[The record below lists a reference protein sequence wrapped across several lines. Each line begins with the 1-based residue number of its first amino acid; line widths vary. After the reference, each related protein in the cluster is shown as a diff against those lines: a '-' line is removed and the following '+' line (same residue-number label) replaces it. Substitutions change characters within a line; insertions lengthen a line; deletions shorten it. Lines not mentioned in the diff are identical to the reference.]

1 MNFNKYFAIFIIVIL
16 GLLCQHVAQGHGLFG
31 DLKRDVERDAHE
43 VDEKVDNIKH
53 NAEDD
58 IHDEGH
64 KIENEIHDEGHKIE
78 KVAKK
83 AYKVYK
89 VVQDVE
95 TAGKVI
101 EVAGA
106 VAHVVEK
113 L

>member
-16 GLLCQHVAQGHGLFG
+16 GLLCQHAAQGHSIFG
-31 DLKRDVERDAHE
+31 DLKRDVARDAHE
-43 VDEKVDNIKH
+43 VDEKVENDV
-53 NAEDD
+53 
-58 IHDEGH
+58 H
-64 KIENEIHDEGHKIE
+64 KAGHKIE

-106 VAHVVEK
+106 LVHVAEK

>member
-1 MNFNKYFAIFIIVIL
+1 MNFNKYFALFIIVIL
-16 GLLCQHVAQGHGLFG
+16 GLLCQHAAQAHSIFW
-31 DLKRDVERDAHE
+31 DLKHDAERDIHK
-43 VDEKVDNIKH
+43 VDEKVDNIKDK
-53 NAEDD
+53 AEGDVHEVGRKLD
-58 IHDEGH
+58 NIGH
-64 KIENEIHDEGHKIE
+64 KVE
-78 KVAKK
+78 KTAKK

-113 L
+113 F